1 MSIRNIFSPRPLSL
15 LAAGVFLAACAA
27 TPPKPAVTLSPG
39 FSGTAGNHA
48 GDTAGNSTV
57 STPADWWHVFND
69 PVLDRMIARG
79 LANNHDTRL
88 AVSRVQMARAGVT
101 ASQSRLLPGLALT
114 GSHSDSRTGL
124 PPPYKNGEPDIKADR
139 IGAELSWE
147 IDLFGAAQAARRAAK
162 HDLLA
167 AEAGIDGARLLVSG
181 EIARQYYT
189 LRAARERLSLLEDIL
204 DTLRKTEA
212 LTRKREAAGLAS
224 PFDVELTSGERLNAE
239 ALQPQLSTLVTATQA
254 RLAVLLG
261 QNPGEPLPEL
271 DGLPQHATWPD
282 PGAPAT
288 GQPADLLSRRPDLR
302 AAEQQLAA
310 ESERLREA
318 RTNYLPKIFLSA
330 VFGGEGLTI
339 NKIALSPV
347 RYSNVA
353 AAFSAPLFAGGRI
366 RAGVEAQSAREQQAL
381 INYEKLILT
390 AVEEVEVSLAAVSDE
405 HRRVGMLNGAATARH
420 QALKHGESLY
430 RAGQIDLLQLQTLQ
444 RAALAADQSL
454 VESEAQRALNTIRLH
469 QSLGGGWQQPATIEK
484 PVPAAAPAPQA
495 SSQASSQ
502 SQTSTPS

>member
-1 MSIRNIFSPRPLSL
+1 MSIALPKYPLFPRRSLSL
-15 LAAGVFLAACAA
+15 LAAGILLSACAS
-27 TPPKPAVTLSPG
+27 TPPKPAVALSPG
-39 FSGTAGNHA
+39 FAAAA
-48 GDTAGNSTV
+48 GDQGV

-69 PVLDRMIARG
+69 PALDRMIARG
-79 LANNHDTRL
+79 LASNHDTRL
-88 AVSRVQMARAGVT
+88 ALSRVQMARAGVT
-101 ASQSRLLPGLALT
+101 ANQSRLLPGLALT
-114 GSHSDSRTGL
+114 GSHADSRSGL
-124 PPPYKNGEPDIKADR
+124 PPPYKNGEPDVRSDR

-147 IDLFGAAQAARRAAK
+147 IDLFGAARAARRAAR

-167 AEAGIDGARLLVSG
+167 AEAGIDGTRLLVSG

-189 LRAARERLSLLEDIL
+189 LRAARERLALLDGIL

-212 LTRKREAAGLAS
+212 LMRKREAAGLAS
-224 PFDVELTSGERLNAE
+224 PFDVELASGERLNAE
-239 ALQPQLSTLVTATQA
+239 ALQPQLSTLVAATQA

-261 QNPGEPLPEL
+261 QSPGQPLPEL
-271 DGLPQHATWPD
+271 DDLPAAAAWPD

-288 GQPADLLSRRPDLR
+288 GQPVDLLSRRPDLR

-318 RTNYLPKIFLSA
+318 RSQYLPKVFLSA
-330 VFGGEGLTI
+330 VFGSQDLTI

-366 RAGVEAQSAREQQAL
+366 RAGIEAQSAREQQAL
-381 INYEKLILT
+381 IQYEKLILT

-405 HRRVGMLNGAATARH
+405 RRRVAMLSAAATARH
-420 QALKHGESLY
+420 RALKHGESLY

-444 RAALAADQSL
+444 RAALAADQSR
-454 VESEAQRALNTIRLH
+454 VESEAQRVLNTIRLH
-469 QSLGGGWQQPATIEK
+469 QSLGGGWQQKTP
-484 PVPAAAPAPQA
+484 
-495 SSQASSQ
+495 SQ